1 MNDLAANTKILIVDD
16 KPLNIEV
23 LSETIEDLGDIL
35 FATNG
40 QAAIDLCIEQ
50 QPNLVLLDVM
60 MPEMDGYE
68 VCEKLKTLPET
79 KEIPVIFATALSD
92 ENDEAKGFEIGAIDY
107 VTKPISAPIVIAR
120 VRNHLELKRY
130 RDYLE
135 QIAFIDG
142 RL

>member
-68 VCEKLKTLPET
+68 VCEKLKALPET
-79 KEIPVIFATALSD
+79 IEIPVIFATALSD
-92 ENDEAKGFEIGAIDY
+92 K
-107 VTKPISAPIVIAR
+107 TMKPR
-120 VRNHLELKRY
+120 GL
-130 RDYLE
+130 
-135 QIAFIDG
+135 
-142 RL
+142 RLVLLTM